1 MGKFLLEFRNWSLG
15 VMFVLLCAYLGYVAG
30 AEHITEM
37 GGTFGGAAVGI
48 GLVVGLRAANKYA
61 ERKRD

>member
-1 MGKFLLEFRNWSLG
+1 MREFFFGFRNWSLG
-15 VMFVLLCAYLGYVAG
+15 VLFILLCAYLGRIAG

-48 GLVVGLRAANKYA
+48 IGVVGMRAANKYA
-61 ERKRD
+61 ERNRG